1 MWHSARKYQYFLIIE
16 SVIVQTTVQDIIS
29 IVDKIWINYSA
40 TFLMLSVKENRGSC
54 IFEYL
59 LIIIRI
65 LIEWFFDSILLK

>member
-1 MWHSARKYQYFLIIE
+1 MTLSAKVSIFLDHRE
-16 SVIVQTTVQDIIS
+16 RYCANNGARLIS

-65 LIEWFFDSILLK
+65 LIEWFFDSIILK